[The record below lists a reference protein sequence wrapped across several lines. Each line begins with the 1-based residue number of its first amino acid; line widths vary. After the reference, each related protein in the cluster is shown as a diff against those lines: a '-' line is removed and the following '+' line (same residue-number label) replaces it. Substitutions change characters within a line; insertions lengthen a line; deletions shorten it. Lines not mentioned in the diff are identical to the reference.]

1 MSGLL
6 DQLKKHVKE
15 QIPEKSYS
23 LWISPLSLVD
33 EKDDALILG
42 CPNKFSMNWIMDHY
56 STILEGGLKDLGKGC
71 NIVFKV
77 TTQPRKRKE
86 LDMFQPSPQMDIP
99 NITPKKDRGRIRF
112 NREFTFDRFVV
123 GSCNE
128 FAYSASRAMASGGT
142 CSYDSLFMMANT
154 GLGKSHLSQSIGHML
169 LENNPDVR
177 AYYITAEDFVN
188 EMIFALK
195 NNRIDEFKNKYRR
208 SCDVLMLEEVHFLSG
223 KEKIQAELGYTLD
236 ALANDRKKLIF
247 TSSLLPKD
255 IPNMSKELSSR
266 LTSGLIT
273 TLDRPDYNT
282 RIKIIE
288 KKAAEHNL
296 MLSEEIVHL
305 FAEKLTK
312 DIRQVESA
320 LRCFKAKA
328 DFMKVPPDINLA
340 KEVLKNYIS
349 EQGTISLDNIS
360 KLVCK
365 YYQIEHAVLP
375 SKSRKKLH
383 TYPRNMY
390 VYLSR
395 NYSDATLEEIGKSIN
410 RNHSTV
416 IYSSEVIES
425 KLKLDKK
432 VKNQVDFLSQKIKET
447 VV

>member
-1 MSGLL
+1 MSTLL
-6 DQLKKHVKE
+6 DDLKNHVKE
-15 QIPEKSYS
+15 QIPVKSYS
-23 LWISPLSLVD
+23 LWIDPLSLID
-33 EKDDALILG
+33 EKDDALVLG

-56 STILEGGLKDLGKGC
+56 GTLLEGGLKILGKER
-71 NIVFKV
+71 NILFKV
-77 TTQPRKRKE
+77 AAPARKKKE
-86 LDMFQPSPQMDIP
+86 PDMFQPSTQMEIP
-99 NITPKKDRGRIRF
+99 NITLRKERGRFNF

-128 FAYSASRAMASGGT
+128 FAYSASRAMASGGS

-247 TSSLLPKD
+247 TSSMLPKD

-273 TLDRPDYNT
+273 TLDKPDYNT
-282 RIKIIE
+282 RVKIIE
-288 KKAAEHNL
+288 KKASEHNL

-312 DIRQVESA
+312 DIRQIEST

-328 DFMKVPPDINLA
+328 DFMKMKTDINLA
-340 KEVLKNYIS
+340 KEVLKYQIT
-349 EQGTISLDNIS
+349 EQAAISLDSIK
-360 KLVCK
+360 KLICK
-365 YYQIEHAVLP
+365 YYQIEHGVLP
-375 SKSRKKLH
+375 SKSRKKIH
-383 TYPRNMY
+383 AYPRNMY

-410 RNHSTV
+410 RNHSTI
-416 IYSSEVIES
+416 IYSSEVIEK
-425 KLKLDKK
+425 KLRIDKK
-432 VKNQVDFLSQKIKET
+432 VKNQVDFLSQKIKE
-447 VV
+447 VVA